1 MFGFLSPLVNT
12 KDYRAVYSRCCQHQ
26 RLQTGLLSLPFLSY
40 ESIFLYLYWLDAT
53 GHDAAMLPAQTCCR
67 LRKLPDVE
75 GLADAEIGAFCS
87 ALAMVLAQTK
97 LDDDIRD
104 QSSLP
109 GRIIKGILHKQFG
122 QGQKYFRNLAPD
134 FAETIAATIEA
145 HLVLEHNQCVM
156 PIQEYCKPTAEAF
169 GYIFSLLARL
179 PYLSGEENT
188 LRRIGE
194 QIGAA
199 LIAFDCVA
207 DWRRDQ
213 ERGDF
218 NPLAEHDIEPAL
230 AFSVQS
236 LQQARSLCEQRFGH
250 DSGTVKLLQGVEQ
263 SLTFKPDGPNCL
275 AEVSKPA
282 GIGALLG
289 G

>member
-1 MFGFLSPLVNT
+1 
-12 KDYRAVYSRCCQHQ
+12 
-26 RLQTGLLSLPFLSY
+26 
-40 ESIFLYLYWLDAT
+40 
-53 GHDAAMLPAQTCCR
+53 
-67 LRKLPDVE
+67 
-75 GLADAEIGAFCS
+75 
-87 ALAMVLAQTK
+87 
-97 LDDDIRD
+97 
-104 QSSLP
+104 
-109 GRIIKGILHKQFG
+109 
-122 QGQKYFRNLAPD
+122 
-134 FAETIAATIEA
+134 
-145 HLVLEHNQCVM
+145 M

-179 PYLSGEENT
+179 PDLSDEENT
-188 LRRIGE
+188 LRQIGQ

-236 LQQARSLCEQRFGH
+236 LKHARSLCEQRFGH

-289 G
+289 GYSLLANASESNNDSGGGACCALICCGYVMHKTCCKACCQGDVIASTTTEKDCWGRERVVIRRGGCCD